1 MGSISETK
9 EKKME
14 TELGKMSANAIY
26 VMAKN
31 RFRYGRSEKIESY
44 INNAWFL
51 TPVFKH
57 LTGRTPRW
65 GWNSTGWKDAAVV
78 PEDVP
83 VVEKSM
89 AIMREFCGMTEAEVE
104 QLLVSRSTLD
114 AAKYSVGVKGSRLE
128 PGPERELLER
138 CKGKKSRIN
147 ALLTYCGKWD
157 IMPDNMTEITMVAGF
172 EGGRRGRIGVNFIK
186 KLAEN
191 KKKCKDLLS
200 QIMKL
205 EGIGE
210 DEPIKKIME
219 RLG

>member
-1 MGSISETK
+1 
-9 EKKME
+9 ME
-14 TELGKMSANAIY
+14 IELGKMTANAIY
-26 VMAKN
+26 MMAKN
-31 RFRYGRSEKIESY
+31 RFRYGQPDRIDSY
-44 INNAWFL
+44 VNNAWFL
-51 TPVFKH
+51 EPVFKH
-57 LTGRTPRW
+57 LTGKSPRW
-65 GWNSTGWKDAAVV
+65 GWNKVISPEEAPAA
-78 PEDVP
+78 
-83 VVEKSM
+83 EKSLR
-89 AIMREFCGMTEAEVE
+89 IMREFCGMMEAEVE

-114 AAKYSVGVKGSRLE
+114 AANYSVKIKGSRLE

-138 CKGKKSRIN
+138 CKGKKSRLN
-147 ALLTYCGKWD
+147 ALLTYCGRWD

-191 KKKCKDLLS
+191 KRKCRDLLS
-200 QIMKL
+200 QIMKM

>member
-1 MGSISETK
+1 MCSISDTK

-14 TELGKMSANAIY
+14 TELGKMNANTIY
-26 VMAKN
+26 LMAKA
-31 RFRYGRSEKIESY
+31 RWRYGRADRIESY
-44 INNAWFL
+44 FNNAWFL
-51 TPVFKH
+51 SPVLKH
-57 LTGRTPRW
+57 LTGKIPRW
-65 GWNSTGWKDAAVV
+65 GWNSTGWKNTVS
-78 PEDVP
+78 PEDIP
-83 VVEKSM
+83 AVEKSI
-89 AIMREFCGMTEAEVE
+89 AIMREFCSMTEAEVE

-138 CKGKKSRIN
+138 CKGKKSRLN
-147 ALLTYCGKWD
+147 ALLTYCSKWD

-186 KLAEN
+186 KLADN
-191 KKKCKDLLS
+191 KRKCKDLLS

>member
-1 MGSISETK
+1 MCSISDTK

-14 TELGKMSANAIY
+14 TELGKMNANTIY
-26 VMAKN
+26 LMAKA
-31 RFRYGRSEKIESY
+31 RFRYGRPDRIESY
-44 INNAWFL
+44 VMSAWFL
-51 TPVFKH
+51 APVFKH
-57 LTGRTPRW
+57 ITGKSPRW
-65 GWNSTGWKDAAVV
+65 GWNKVVCPEEAPAA
-78 PEDVP
+78 
-83 VVEKSM
+83 EKSIL
-89 AIMREFCGMTEAEVE
+89 IMREFCSLSEAEVE

-114 AAKYSVGVKGSRLE
+114 AAKYSVSVKGSRLE

-138 CKGKKSRIN
+138 CKGKKSRLN
-147 ALLTYCGKWD
+147 ALLTYCSKWD

-191 KKKCKDLLS
+191 KRKCKDLLS